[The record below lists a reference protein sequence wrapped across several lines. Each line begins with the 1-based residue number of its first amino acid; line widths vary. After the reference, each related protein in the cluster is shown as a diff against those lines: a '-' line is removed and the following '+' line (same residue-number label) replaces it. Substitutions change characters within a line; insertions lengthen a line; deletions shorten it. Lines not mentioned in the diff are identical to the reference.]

1 MIARRT
7 FVQGSLAAA
16 ALAASHGR
24 TASAAS
30 PGHAIARYFKV
41 LFDPLHEASLQFAA
55 AIRDLGAIPQ
65 ATGANVTD
73 LWVQELSPR
82 WRESPA
88 AIAGMTLYP
97 AFFAL
102 QMMARDVGMR
112 VAYRADHYFHDG
124 YVEHHLDAPRALLAR
139 GQMLIQ
145 ARDLWGA
152 RVAELVMGAGPF
164 ASRSRLRR
172 LATHQTQTTAT
183 GEALVSFVIAPVNR
197 HRFGAT

>member
-7 FVQGSLAAA
+7 FVQGSLAAV
-16 ALAASHGR
+16 ALATGNSLP
-24 TASAAS
+24 ASAAS

-41 LFDPLHEASLQFAA
+41 LFDPRQADSLRFAA
-55 AIRDLGAIPQ
+55 AIRELGAIPQ

-73 LWVQELSPR
+73 LWAQELLPR
-82 WRESPA
+82 WRKSPA

-112 VAYRADHYFHDG
+112 VAYRADHHFRDG
-124 YVEHHLDAPRALLAR
+124 YVEHHLDASRTLLAR

-145 ARDLWGA
+145 ARDLWAA
-152 RVAELVMGAGPF
+152 RVAELVMGAEPF
-164 ASRSRLRR
+164 ASRSRPRR
-172 LATHQTQTTAT
+172 LATHHTQTTGN